1 MYRLLIVTTDR
12 ATKDMFASMQ
22 GWEALGVK
30 PPRVR
35 ETVEEAVECM
45 HKHPIDAIAVEDAPA
60 LAPLFDYLE
69 KSAPAMPLFA
79 IETDPQAQ
87 LATVREGVSLL
98 TRLRADDSN
107 DDYDPLYMMDRQRTR
122 WLRKVIGGL
131 VSTPEDIRRG
141 ARLHRCPERPDAPCI
156 LARLA
161 VPADDVFL
169 TERWHYG
176 GERLETALRNFFGR
190 EHGLMLLRVAVV
202 SPQEVRV
209 VCFPVG
215 AEPLSENAVFAYVQ
229 ETADQIARYLG
240 LSLKIREIRRMPGLT
255 AFAADDL

>member
-87 LATVREGVSLL
+87 LATVREVVSLL

-122 WLRKVIGGL
+122 WLSI
-131 VSTPEDIRRG
+131 
-141 ARLHRCPERPDAPCI
+141 
-156 LARLA
+156 
-161 VPADDVFL
+161 
-169 TERWHYG
+169 
-176 GERLETALRNFFGR
+176 
-190 EHGLMLLRVAVV
+190 M
-202 SPQEVRV
+202 
-209 VCFPVG
+209 
-215 AEPLSENAVFAYVQ
+215 
-229 ETADQIARYLG
+229 
-240 LSLKIREIRRMPGLT
+240 
-255 AFAADDL
+255 